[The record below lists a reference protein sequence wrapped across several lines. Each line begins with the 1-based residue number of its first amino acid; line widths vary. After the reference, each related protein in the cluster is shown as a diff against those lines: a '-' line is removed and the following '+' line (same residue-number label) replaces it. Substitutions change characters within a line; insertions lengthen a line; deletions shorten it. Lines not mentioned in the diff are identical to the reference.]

1 MTDFRD
7 VVAAHR
13 FEQGFADPD
22 GQTRTV
28 WADYAV
34 QKTDDGGERRAI
46 LHVEAEDELRGTGA
60 AGRFMQQL
68 ADHAR
73 DEKLILTPRCSYAVA
88 WFKRHPDYADVLG

>member
-7 VVAAHR
+7 VVAQQR
-13 FEQGFADPD
+13 FEQGFSDPD

-34 QKTDDGGERRAI
+34 QGDRRTI

-60 AGRFMQQL
+60 AGKFMQSL

-73 DEKLILTPRCSYAVA
+73 AEKLTLTPRCSYAVA